1 MEERINNPAA
11 RLYRS
16 MYLIRRVEEEIIRLY
31 PSDKIKSPVH
41 LSIGQEAVSAAV
53 CDHLERRD
61 YVFGTYRGHAL
72 YLAKGGDVP
81 RMMAELYGKVDGS
94 ARGKAGPMHLVYA
107 SAALICAV
115 VATGISNA
123 VGAALALRMKKLPAI
138 VACFFGEGAV
148 DEGAFHESINFASLK
163 KLAILFVCENNFYA
177 IYSHVKDRLAG
188 PGLCAR
194 ARAYGVEAE
203 LIEDGDPLALHARVG
218 AAIAAVRRGEGPR
231 FLECMT
237 CRWRDSCWPDRGSP
251 AQISPRYGAR
261 RQDRGRQSASLGGLA
276 GGDAP
281 VDRGHRR
288 SALPGPLPSPKPAR
302 FADRE
307 VYDHVFTNWGRPY
320 AHLCRGRVSSNTETR
335 WRATPAS
342 S

>member
-1 MEERINNPAA
+1 MEERSNNPAA

-31 PSDKIKSPVH
+31 PTDKIKSPVH
-41 LSIGQEAVSAAV
+41 LSIGQEAVSAVV
-53 CDHLERRD
+53 CDQLEKRD

-81 RMMAELYGKVDGS
+81 RMMAELFGKVDGC
-94 ARGKAGPMHLVYA
+94 ARGKAGSMHLVDPEVGMMGT
-107 SAALICAV
+107 SAV

-123 VGAALALRMKKLPAI
+123 VGAALALHMKRLPAI

-163 KLAILFVCENNFYA
+163 KLPILFVCENNFYA

-203 LIEDGDPLALHARVG
+203 LIEDHEPMKLHERVG
-218 AAIAAVRRGEGPR
+218 TAVAAVRGGSGPR

-237 CRWRDSCWPDRGSP
+237 YRWRDHVGPGEDRIHQYRPDGELNAKIEGDNLKIVGDMLP
-251 AQISPRYGAR
+251 AALRKSIEEAEEKRIA
-261 RQDRGRQSASLGGLA
+261 DAIAFAEASQF
-276 GGDAP
+276 P
-281 VDRGHRR
+281 
-288 SALPGPLPSPKPAR
+288 
-302 FADRE
+302 ADRE
-307 VYDHVFTNWGRPY
+307 VFEHVFTN
-320 AHLCRGRVSSNTETR
+320 
-335 WRATPAS
+335 
-342 S
+342 

>member
-1 MEERINNPAA
+1 MEERPNNPAA

-31 PSDKIKSPVH
+31 PTDKIKSPVH

-53 CDHLERRD
+53 CDNLDRRD

-81 RMMAELYGKVDGS
+81 RMMAELYGKVDGC
-94 ARGKAGPMHLVYA
+94 ARGKAGSMHLVDPEVGMMGT
-107 SAALICAV
+107 SAV

-123 VGAALALRMKKLPAI
+123 VGAALALRMKKSSAI

-163 KLAILFVCENNFYA
+163 KLPILFVCENNFYA

-218 AAIAAVRRGEGPR
+218 VAIEAVRRGQGPR

-237 CRWRDSCWPDRGSP
+237 YRWRDHVGPTEDRQHQYRPD
-251 AQISPRYGAR
+251 AELDQKIAA
-261 RQDRGRQSASLGGLA
+261 DNLASLGR
-276 GGDAP
+276 
-281 VDRGHRR
+281 V
-288 SALPGPLPSPKPAR
+288 LPAETRAAIEAAEEKRIAAAIAFAEASKFP
-302 FADRE
+302 ADRE
-307 VYDHVFTNWGRPY
+307 VFDHVFTN
-320 AHLCRGRVSSNTETR
+320 
-335 WRATPAS
+335 
-342 S
+342 

>member
-1 MEERINNPAA
+1 MEARINNPAA

-16 MYLIRRVEEEIIRLY
+16 MYLIRRVEEEIVRLY
-31 PSDKIKSPVH
+31 PTDKIKSPVH
-41 LSIGQEAVSAAV
+41 LSIGQEAVAVAV
-53 CDHLERRD
+53 CDQLDKRD

-81 RMMAELYGKVDGS
+81 RMMAELYGKVDGC
-94 ARGKAGPMHLVYA
+94 ARGKAGSMHLVDPEVGMMGT
-107 SAALICAV
+107 SAV

-123 VGAALALRMKKLPAI
+123 VGAALALRMKKSPAI

-163 KLAILFVCENNFYA
+163 KLPILFVCENNFYA

-203 LIEDGDPLALHARVG
+203 LIEDHEPMKLHKRVG
-218 AAIAAVRRGEGPR
+218 AAVAAVRSGSGPR

-237 CRWRDSCWPDRGSP
+237 YRWRDHVGPGEDRIHKYRPDDELNAKIEGDNLKIVGDMVPTPLRKS
-251 AQISPRYGAR
+251 IE
-261 RQDRGRQSASLGGLA
+261 ASEEKRIA
-276 GGDAP
+276 DAIAFAEASQFP
-281 VDRGHRR
+281 
-288 SALPGPLPSPKPAR
+288 
-302 FADRE
+302 ADRE
-307 VYDHVFTNWGRPY
+307 VFEHVFTN
-320 AHLCRGRVSSNTETR
+320 
-335 WRATPAS
+335 
-342 S
+342 

>member
-31 PSDKIKSPVH
+31 PTDKIKSPVH
-41 LSIGQEAVSAAV
+41 LSIGQEAVAVAV
-53 CDHLERRD
+53 CDQLDKRD

-81 RMMAELYGKVDGS
+81 RMMAELYGKVDGC
-94 ARGKAGPMHLVYA
+94 ARGKAGSMHLVDPEVGMMGT
-107 SAALICAV
+107 SAV

-123 VGAALALRMKKLPAI
+123 VGAALALRMKKSPAI

-163 KLAILFVCENNFYA
+163 KLPILFVCENNFYA

-203 LIEDGDPLALHARVG
+203 MIEDHEPMKLHERVG
-218 AAIAAVRRGEGPR
+218 AAVAAVRGGSGPR

-237 CRWRDSCWPDRGSP
+237 YRWRDHVGPGEDRIHQYRPDDELNAKIEGDNLKIVGDMLPVALRKSIET
-251 AQISPRYGAR
+251 AEEKRIA
-261 RQDRGRQSASLGGLA
+261 DAIAFAEASQF
-276 GGDAP
+276 P
-281 VDRGHRR
+281 
-288 SALPGPLPSPKPAR
+288 
-302 FADRE
+302 ADRE
-307 VYDHVFTNWGRPY
+307 VFEHVFTN
-320 AHLCRGRVSSNTETR
+320 
-335 WRATPAS
+335 
-342 S
+342 

>member
-1 MEERINNPAA
+1 MEERLNNAAA

-31 PSDKIKSPVH
+31 PTDKIKSPVH

-53 CDHLERRD
+53 CDQLDKRD

-81 RMMAELYGKVDGS
+81 RMMAELYGKVDGC
-94 ARGKAGPMHLVYA
+94 ARGKAGSMHLVDPEVGVMGT
-107 SAALICAV
+107 SAV

-123 VGAALALRMKKLPAI
+123 VGAALALRMKKSPAI

-163 KLAILFVCENNFYA
+163 KLPILFVCENNFYA

-188 PGLCAR
+188 PGLCVR

-218 AAIAAVRRGEGPR
+218 VAIEAVRRGQGPR

-237 CRWRDSCWPDRGSP
+237 YRWRDHVGPTEDRQHQYRPD
-251 AQISPRYGAR
+251 AELDQKIAA
-261 RQDRGRQSASLGGLA
+261 DNLA
-276 GGDAP
+276 GLG
-281 VDRGHRR
+281 RL
-288 SALPGPLPSPKPAR
+288 LPAETRASIEATEEKRIAAAITFAEASEFP
-302 FADRE
+302 ADRE
-307 VYDHVFTNWGRPY
+307 VFDHVFTN
-320 AHLCRGRVSSNTETR
+320 
-335 WRATPAS
+335 
-342 S
+342 